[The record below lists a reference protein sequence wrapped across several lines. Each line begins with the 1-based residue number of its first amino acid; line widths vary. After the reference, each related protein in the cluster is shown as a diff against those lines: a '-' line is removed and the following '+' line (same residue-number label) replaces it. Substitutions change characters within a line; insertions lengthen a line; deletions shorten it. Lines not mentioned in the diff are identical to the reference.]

1 MKNLRPTAF
10 YITHDGDK
18 DWLLQQLTAGELLD
32 FPVPLKD
39 LRGEVFSNKTLQ
51 YFIEEELRHD
61 HFEIAAGV
69 QNTLSLSSSGEQ
81 RKALLSYIV
90 AKNPGYIIVENV
102 FDSLDKN
109 TRQSIL
115 STLKQLAEEVLLI
128 QIFSRKDELLPFVE
142 TIYIIEGNSIKVN
155 LTKDEF
161 AARPMGDPNVVFAG
175 SIPPPLK
182 TFAKVSGP
190 LIKMKDVEVAFN
202 GRKVLQKI
210 CWEINPGEFWQLIGP
225 NGSGKSTLLSLIT
238 GNSSK
243 GYGQDLVI
251 FGHKKGS
258 GEPVWEI
265 KANIGY
271 FTPTMTQQ
279 FERQDSIEQ
288 MIISGFFD
296 SVGLYIY
303 PSDSQVQ
310 LARDWLKLIGMYQD
324 KQQPFR
330 MFPEG
335 KQRMILIARAMVK
348 QPPLL
353 ILDEPTAG
361 LDDEMAALF
370 TALVNKIAAESNTSI
385 LYVSHK
391 EEPGL
396 SPGKIF
402 ELVPTE
408 NGSVGQIIR

>member
-1 MKNLRPTAF
+1 MKKSLSTAF

-18 DWLLQQLTAGELLD
+18 DWLMQQLAEGNFFN
-32 FPVPLKD
+32 FPLSLSNV
-39 LRGEVFSNKTLQ
+39 RGEVFSNKTLQ

-102 FDSLDKN
+102 FDSLDKA

-115 STLKQLAEEVLLI
+115 STLHQLAEEVLLI

-142 TIYIIEGNSIKVN
+142 TIYIIEGNSIKYK
-155 LTKDEF
+155 LKKDEF
-161 AARPMGDPNVVFAG
+161 AALPMVDPKVVFTG

-182 TFAKVSGP
+182 TYGVQSGP
-190 LIKMKDVEVAFN
+190 LVKMNEVEVAFN
-202 GRKVLQKI
+202 GRTVLQKI
-210 CWEINPGEFWQLIGP
+210 CWEIHPGEFWQLIGP

-243 GYGQDLVI
+243 GYGQDLFL

-258 GEPVWEI
+258 GETVWDI

-296 SVGLYIY
+296 SVGLYIH
-303 PSDSQVQ
+303 PSDIQVQ
-310 LARDWLKLIGMYQD
+310 LAREWLKLIGMYQD

-348 QPPLL
+348 HPPLL

-370 TALVNKIAAESNTSI
+370 TALINKIAAESNTTI